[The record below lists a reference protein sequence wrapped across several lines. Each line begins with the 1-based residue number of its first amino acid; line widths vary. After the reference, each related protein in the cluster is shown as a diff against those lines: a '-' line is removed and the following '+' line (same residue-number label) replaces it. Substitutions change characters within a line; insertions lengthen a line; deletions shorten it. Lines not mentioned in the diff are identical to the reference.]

1 MNIFVKT
8 KTITMNQLVKSKGL
22 KFGLIYGTF
31 LIFLTLYAYAID
43 LNFFV
48 SYWNLVLVILSF
60 FVSAFWVMGS
70 LKREQLGFMNFKEGF
85 TVFFITNTLALF
97 LSTIFT
103 ILIFVLLD
111 PELQVTVK
119 ELSIIK
125 QTEMMEYF
133 NTPIDIIEK
142 NIEEQSNSDN
152 FSLVNQIKGYFSS
165 LVIVSIVGL
174 LLALILKKKDEDNY

>member
-1 MNIFVKT
+1 MNE
-8 KTITMNQLVKSKGL
+8 LVKSKGL

-48 SYWNLVLVILSF
+48 SYWNLALVILSF
-60 FVSAFWVMGS
+60 FVNAFWVMGS

-85 TVFFITNTLALF
+85 TVFFITNALALF

-103 ILIFVLLD
+103 ILIFILLD

-119 ELSIIK
+119 ELTINK

-142 NIEEQSNSDN
+142 NIEELSNSDN

-174 LLALILKKKDEDNY
+174 LLALILKKKEEEQY